1 MIAELPGDPARPAP
15 AWPRRP
21 NVPPGFVADLLTALA
36 AIDEAQAAS
45 AVDHMAAWPNAYGF
59 DAVLIPDMLRLA
71 KDGAAQDSAA
81 VQRLRNACLA
91 HLRGR
96 TAEPLEPPKDWRRNS
111 EVGCKCT
118 HCTALSRFLADPE
131 RPTWTLKAAQHA
143 RSHVESTIRTAGCD
157 VTTTTE
163 RRGSPHGLVCT
174 KNQASYERRV
184 KQRKQDLADIAT
196 LAT

>member
-1 MIAELPGDPARPAP
+1 M
-15 AWPRRP
+15 
-21 NVPPGFVADLLTALA
+21 PPGFVADLLTALA
-36 AIDEAQAAS
+36 AIDEAQAAR

-59 DAVLIPDMLRLA
+59 DAVLIPDMLQLA
-71 KDGAAQDSAA
+71 KSGAAQDSAA

-96 TAEPLEPPKDWRRNS
+96 AAELLEPPKDWRRNS

-131 RPTWTLKAAQHA
+131 RPTWTLKAAQQA

-184 KQRKQDLADIAT
+184 KQRKQDLADIAA

>member
-1 MIAELPGDPARPAP
+1 
-15 AWPRRP
+15 
-21 NVPPGFVADLLTALA
+21 
-36 AIDEAQAAS
+36 
-45 AVDHMAAWPNAYGF
+45 MAAWPNAYGF
-59 DAVLIPDMLRLA
+59 DAVLIPDMLQLA
-71 KDGAAQDSAA
+71 KSGAAQDSAA

-96 TAEPLEPPKDWRRNS
+96 VAELLEPPKDWRRDS

-143 RSHVESTIRTAGCD
+143 RSHVESTIRTAACD